1 MSTRADRNTI
11 VVGVDDSPTALNA
24 ARWAAYLAGA
34 LHAPLL
40 IACALPHAATSAQQL
55 ADRIHSPHL
64 SDAARATLERTRQLV
79 LTCDPDLTVSV
90 IRPRGPPAEALVA
103 LSPHARIV
111 VVGARTAYGQR
122 LVGPTTMHVAQHAHC
137 PVGVWRGANGRP
149 IPRGKPVA
157 VGVDGTE
164 LSIPAIAH
172 GFEIAAALEVPL
184 TAVHC
189 WPSRIEAVGH
199 HLDRAGTERTL
210 LAEALAGWRTE
221 YPDVEVIEMPVPGLA
236 RTVLNEI
243 AQDAQLLVVGSHGH
257 PTATAMLFGST
268 SRDLLHHTTCPVL
281 VCRS

>member
-40 IACALPHAATSAQQL
+40 IACALPRAVTPAHQL
-55 ADRIHSPHL
+55 ADRIRSPHL
-64 SDAARATLERTRQLV
+64 SDAVRATLERTCQLV
-79 LTCDPDLTVSV
+79 RTCDPDLTVNV
-90 IRPRGPPAEALVA
+90 IGPAGPPAEALVA
-103 LSPHARIV
+103 LSAHARIV
-111 VVGARTAYGQR
+111 VVGARTAYGER
-122 LVGPTTMHVAQHAHC
+122 LIGPTTMHVAEHAHC
-137 PVGVWRGANGRP
+137 PVGVWRGANGKP

-164 LSIPAIAH
+164 LSIPALAH
-172 GFEIAAALEVPL
+172 GFEIAAALGVPL

-189 WPSRIEAVGH
+189 WPSRIEPVGH
-199 HLDRAGTERTL
+199 HLDRGETERTL

-236 RTVLNEI
+236 RTVLKEI
-243 AQDAQLLVVGSHGH
+243 AQDVQLLAVGSHGH
-257 PTATAMLFGST
+257 PTATALMFGST